1 MPSSNQHQWRYQ
13 IRQQVAMAEV
23 TRASMARELKNKY
36 KQLSEVQLSKMFQ
49 MFEAEC
55 KMQKTAT

>member
-1 MPSSNQHQWRYQ
+1 
-13 IRQQVAMAEV
+13 MAEV